1 MKNIL
6 MFICALFL
14 TVLFSPCA
22 YAQSAEAELDR
33 LKESID
39 LRLTEELDDDTLTE
53 LDDMG
58 VAPSDSKGITSLDIR
73 AFFGKLAAG
82 AKDSI
87 RLPAVMLGRIIAV
100 SLIYSA
106 LLQVCPESRGLS
118 DAFSVICT
126 VCVITVMTET
136 ISSIY
141 DDLKDSIGC
150 INTFMI
156 SYIPVFTAV
165 TAAGGAPVTAEVYS
179 SSTVLICEVTQF
191 ISSQVLLPCLS
202 LLTALNVVSAI
213 DPSLKISGFSESVRK
228 LTTWLLATTM
238 LIFVGL
244 LSIRGVTGSAAD
256 DLTSRTLRF
265 AASSFIPV
273 IGTSVS
279 DAFLAVKGGM
289 GLIRSA
295 VGGFGMLAVFLIAV
309 RPFVAIF
316 SIKLAVWTGRM
327 INELLDLRQTATFLS
342 GINSVLSIAVSILIS
357 ITAAFIIATAA
368 VMSAV
373 SGGN

>member
-53 LDDMG
+53 LDDLG

-106 LLQVCPESRGLS
+106 MLQVCPESRGLS

-244 LSIRGVTGSAAD
+244 LSIRGVTGSVAD

-327 INELLDLRQTATFLS
+327 INELLGLRQTATFLS

>member
-53 LDDMG
+53 LDDLG

-106 LLQVCPESRGLS
+106 MLQVCPESRGLS

-327 INELLDLRQTATFLS
+327 INELLGLRQTATFLS

>member
-53 LDDMG
+53 LDDLG

-106 LLQVCPESRGLS
+106 MLQVCPESRGLS

-165 TAAGGAPVTAEVYS
+165 TAAGGAPVTAGVYS

-327 INELLDLRQTATFLS
+327 INELLGLRQTATFLS

>member
-1 MKNIL
+1 

-53 LDDMG
+53 LDDLG

-106 LLQVCPESRGLS
+106 MLQVCPESRGLS

-165 TAAGGAPVTAEVYS
+165 TAAGGAPVTAGVYS

-327 INELLDLRQTATFLS
+327 INELLGLRQTATFLS